1 VDASKIIEH
10 CRTIATFTEEPGYTT
25 RTFLSPPMRGVH
37 AYLRE
42 WMERLNLEIR
52 LDAAGNLRGT
62 YCAAAKGPA
71 LWIGSHLDTV
81 PRAGAFDGL
90 LGVVLALAMI
100 EELNGRPTT
109 FPVEIV
115 AFSEEEGV
123 RFGVPFIG
131 SRALIGDAGPE
142 FLAARDANGI
152 SIADAIRAYGL
163 DPNDVPQAALK
174 APARGYLEFHIEQ
187 GPALEGLGLP
197 VGVVDAIVG
206 LSRLRVSF
214 EGQANHAGTTPMPL
228 RRDALA
234 GAAEWMCAVE
244 RDGLTVPGLVAT
256 VGWIEVEP
264 GAANV
269 IPGLARATLDVRH
282 ADDSVRQA
290 ALARLL
296 DIAEEIANRRNLTFG
311 HEVLL
316 DQPAC
321 AMDAELVDS
330 MERALVA
337 AGQKPH
343 RMPSGAGHDAMIL
356 ARLMPA
362 VMLFLRSPGGISHH
376 PDENVLERDV
386 AAALAAG
393 MEFLRILEV
402 GGPAA

>member
-1 VDASKIIEH
+1 MEASKIIEH

-37 AYLRE
+37 AYVRD
-42 WMERLNLEIR
+42 WMERLNLDVR
-52 LDAAGNLRGT
+52 LDSAGNLRGT
-62 YCAAAKGPA
+62 YCSSAKGPA

-81 PRAGAFDGL
+81 PRAGAFDGI
-90 LGVVLALAMI
+90 LGVVLALAMM
-100 EELNGRPTT
+100 EELNGRPTS

-142 FLAARDANGI
+142 FLAVRDANGI

-163 DPNDVPQAALK
+163 DPDDVPQAALNG
-174 APARGYLEFHIEQ
+174 PARGYLEFHIEQ
-187 GPALEGLGLP
+187 GPSLEGLNLS
-197 VGVVDAIVG
+197 VAAVDAIVG

-214 EGQANHAGTTPMPL
+214 SGQTNHAGTTPMPL

-244 RDGLTVPGLVAT
+244 REGLAVRGLVAT

-290 ALARLL
+290 AVARLL
-296 DIAEEIANRRNLTFG
+296 DIAEEIANRRNLTFS

-337 AGQKPH
+337 TGQKPH

-356 ARLMPA
+356 ARRMPA

-376 PDENVLERDV
+376 PDENVLESDV

-402 GGPAA
+402 GGQAA